1 MIIIGRK
8 ESRMKR
14 NKIEHPNIPGT
25 ELKAADLS
33 AASAASVLRQL
44 AKRANQRLVRLERAG
59 QTQYAYGIA
68 KKYLQDIGRNRFAE
82 TEKRIKNLTR
92 SQLTVEI
99 NAAIEFLTAK
109 TSTLSGI
116 KAVQKSAVD
125 RLRVMGYNVDNGDF
139 FAFLK
144 SDEYKAAL
152 RKITSD
158 EIMRQL
164 DEALYNGVSLDTIIA
179 DYEDYLAGEKTFQE
193 IEKSEKTGAYMS
205 KSKRKK
211 YSIIAGNRKNG

>member
-1 MIIIGRK
+1 
-8 ESRMKR
+8 MKR
-14 NKIEHPNIPGT
+14 TKLEHPNIPGT

-82 TEKRIKNLTR
+82 TEKRIKNLSR
-92 SQLTVEI
+92 SQLSSEI

-125 RLRVMGYNVDNGDF
+125 RLRAMGYNIDNGDF

-164 DEALYNGVSLDTIIA
+164 DEALYTGVSLDTIIA
-179 DYEDYLAGEKTFQE
+179 DYRDYLSGEKTFQE

-205 KSKRKK
+205 KAGRKK
-211 YSIIAGNRKNG
+211 YNIISGNRKNG

>member
-1 MIIIGRK
+1 
-8 ESRMKR
+8 MKR
-14 NKIEHPNIPGT
+14 SKIDHPNIPGT

-44 AKRANQRLVRLERAG
+44 AKRANQRLVRLERAS

-92 SQLTVEI
+92 SQLTSEI

-125 RLRVMGYNVDNGDF
+125 RLRGMGYNVDNGDF

-164 DEALYNGVSLDTIIA
+164 DEALYTGVSLDTIIA
-179 DYEDYLAGEKTFQE
+179 DYRDYLSGEKTFQE
-193 IEKSEKTGAYMS
+193 IEKSEKTGAYML
-205 KSKRKK
+205 KSGRKK
-211 YSIIAGNRKNG
+211 YNIIAGNRKNG

>member
-1 MIIIGRK
+1 MN
-8 ESRMKR
+8 R
-14 NKIEHPNIPGT
+14 NKLDHPNISGT

-82 TEKRIKNLTR
+82 TEKRIKNLSR
-92 SQLTVEI
+92 AQLTGEI
-99 NAAIEFLTAK
+99 NAAIGFLTAK

-125 RLRVMGYNVDNGDF
+125 RLRAMGYNVDNGDF
-139 FAFLK
+139 FGFLK

-179 DYEDYLAGEKTFQE
+179 DYRDYLAGEKTFQE
-193 IEKSEKTGAYMS
+193 IEKSEKTGAYMA

>member
-1 MIIIGRK
+1 
-8 ESRMKR
+8 MKR
-14 NKIEHPNIPGT
+14 SKIEHPNIPGT

-92 SQLTVEI
+92 SQLTSEI

-125 RLRVMGYNVDNGDF
+125 RLRGMGYNVDNGDF

-164 DEALYNGVSLDTIIA
+164 DEALYTGVSLDTIIA
-179 DYEDYLAGEKTFQE
+179 DYRDYLSGEKTFQE
-193 IEKSEKTGAYMS
+193 IEKSEKTGAYML
-205 KSKRKK
+205 KSGRKK
-211 YSIIAGNRKNG
+211 YNIIAGNRKNG

>member
-1 MIIIGRK
+1 
-8 ESRMKR
+8 MKR
-14 NKIEHPNIPGT
+14 NKLDHPNIPGT

-33 AASAASVLRQL
+33 AASAASVLRKL

-82 TEKRIKNLTR
+82 TDKRIKNLTR
-92 SQLTVEI
+92 SQLTGEI

-125 RLRVMGYNVDNGDF
+125 RLRAMGYNVDNGDF

-158 EIMRQL
+158 EIMCQL

-179 DYEDYLAGEKTFQE
+179 DYRDYLSGEKTFQE

-205 KSKRKK
+205 KSGRKK
-211 YSIIAGNRKNG
+211 YNIIAGNRKNG

>member
-1 MIIIGRK
+1 
-8 ESRMKR
+8 MKR
-14 NKIEHPNIPGT
+14 NKLEHPNIPGT

-68 KKYLQDIGRNRFAE
+68 RKYLQDIGRNRFAE

-92 SQLTVEI
+92 SQLIGEI

-125 RLRVMGYNVDNGDF
+125 RLRAMGYNVDNGDF
-139 FAFLK
+139 FGFLK

-164 DEALYNGVSLDTIIA
+164 DEALYNGVLLDTIIA
-179 DYEDYLAGEKTFQE
+179 DYRDYLAGEKTFQE

-205 KSKRKK
+205 KSGRKK
-211 YSIIAGNRKNG
+211 YNIIDGNRKNG

>member
-1 MIIIGRK
+1 
-8 ESRMKR
+8 MKR
-14 NKIEHPNIPGT
+14 NKLEHPNIPGT

-68 KKYLQDIGRNRFAE
+68 RKYLQDIGRNRFAE
-82 TEKRIKNLTR
+82 TGKRIKNLTR
-92 SQLTVEI
+92 SQLTSEI
-99 NAAIEFLTAK
+99 NVAIEFLTAK

-116 KAVQKSAVD
+116 KAVQKSAVE
-125 RLRVMGYNVDNGDF
+125 RLRSMGYNVENGDF

-164 DEALYNGVSLDTIIA
+164 DEALYTGVSLDTIIA
-179 DYEDYLAGEKTFQE
+179 DYRDYLSGEKTFQE

-205 KSKRKK
+205 KSGRKK
-211 YSIIAGNRKNG
+211 YNIISGNRKNG

>member
-1 MIIIGRK
+1 
-8 ESRMKR
+8 MKR
-14 NKIEHPNIPGT
+14 NKLDHPNIPGT

-82 TEKRIKNLTR
+82 TEKRIKNLSRAQITG
-92 SQLTVEI
+92 EI

-125 RLRVMGYNVDNGDF
+125 RLRAMGYNVDNGDF

-164 DEALYNGVSLDTIIA
+164 DEALYTGVSLDTIIA
-179 DYEDYLAGEKTFQE
+179 DYRDYLSGEKTFQE

-205 KSKRKK
+205 KAGRKK
-211 YSIIAGNRKNG
+211 YNIIAGNRKNG

>member
-1 MIIIGRK
+1 
-8 ESRMKR
+8 MKR
-14 NKIEHPNIPGT
+14 NKLEHPNIPGT

-44 AKRANQRLVRLERAG
+44 AKRANQRLVRLERAS

-92 SQLTVEI
+92 SQLTSEI

-125 RLRVMGYNVDNGDF
+125 RLRGMGYNVDNGDF

-164 DEALYNGVSLDTIIA
+164 DEALYTGVSLDTIIA
-179 DYEDYLAGEKTFQE
+179 DYRDYLSGEKTFQE
-193 IEKSEKTGAYMS
+193 IEKSEKTGAYML
-205 KSKRKK
+205 KSGRKK
-211 YSIIAGNRKNG
+211 YNIIAGNRKNG

>member
-1 MIIIGRK
+1 
-8 ESRMKR
+8 MKR
-14 NKIEHPNIPGT
+14 NKLEHPNIPGT

-33 AASAASVLRQL
+33 AASAASVLRKL

-82 TEKRIKNLTR
+82 TEKRIKNLSRAQITG
-92 SQLTVEI
+92 EI

-125 RLRVMGYNVDNGDF
+125 RLRAMGYNVDNGDF

-164 DEALYNGVSLDTIIA
+164 DEALYTGVSLDTIIA
-179 DYEDYLAGEKTFQE
+179 DYRDYLSGEKTFQE
-193 IEKSEKTGAYMS
+193 IEKSEKTGAYML
-205 KSKRKK
+205 KSGRKK
-211 YSIIAGNRKNG
+211 YNIIAGNRKNG

>member
-1 MIIIGRK
+1 
-8 ESRMKR
+8 MKR
-14 NKIEHPNIPGT
+14 NKLEHPNIPGT

-82 TEKRIKNLTR
+82 TEKRIKNLSR
-92 SQLTVEI
+92 AQLTGEI
-99 NAAIEFLTAK
+99 NAAIGFLTAK

-125 RLRVMGYNVDNGDF
+125 RLRAMGYNVDNGDF
-139 FAFLK
+139 FGFLK

-179 DYEDYLAGEKTFQE
+179 DYRDYLAGEKTFQE
-193 IEKSEKTGAYMS
+193 IEKSEKTGAYMA

>member
-1 MIIIGRK
+1 
-8 ESRMKR
+8 MKR
-14 NKIEHPNIPGT
+14 NKLEHPNIPGT

-44 AKRANQRLVRLERAG
+44 AKRANQRLVRLERAS

-82 TEKRIKNLTR
+82 TAKRINNLTR
-92 SQLTVEI
+92 AQISAEI
-99 NAAIEFLTAK
+99 NVAIEFLTAK

-125 RLRVMGYNVDNGDF
+125 RLRAMGYNADNGNF

-144 SDEYKAAL
+144 SDEYKAAVKKL
-152 RKITSD
+152 PSTQIF
-158 EIMRQL
+158 EQL
-164 DEALYNGVSLDTIIA
+164 DEALYNGVSLDTIIS
-179 DYEDYLAGEKTFQE
+179 DYQKYLEGKKSFQQ

-205 KSKRKK
+205 KSGRKK
-211 YSIIAGNRKNG
+211 YNIISGNRKNG

>member
-1 MIIIGRK
+1 
-8 ESRMKR
+8 MKR
-14 NKIEHPNIPGT
+14 SKIEHPNIPGT

-92 SQLTVEI
+92 SQLTSEI

-125 RLRVMGYNVDNGDF
+125 RLQGMGYNVDNGDF

-164 DEALYNGVSLDTIIA
+164 DEALYTGVSLDTIIA
-179 DYEDYLAGEKTFQE
+179 DYRDYLSGEKTFQE
-193 IEKSEKTGAYMS
+193 IEQSEKTGAYML
-205 KSKRKK
+205 KSGRKK
-211 YSIIAGNRKNG
+211 YNIIAGNRKNG

>member
-1 MIIIGRK
+1 
-8 ESRMKR
+8 MKR
-14 NKIEHPNIPGT
+14 NKLEHPNIPGT

-92 SQLTVEI
+92 SQLTSEI

-125 RLRVMGYNVDNGDF
+125 RLQAMGYNIDNGDF

-179 DYEDYLAGEKTFQE
+179 DYRDYLSGEKTFQE

-205 KSKRKK
+205 KSGRKK
-211 YSIIAGNRKNG
+211 YNIIAGNRKNG

>member
-1 MIIIGRK
+1 
-8 ESRMKR
+8 MKR
-14 NKIEHPNIPGT
+14 SKIDHPNIPGT

-82 TEKRIKNLTR
+82 TEKRIKNLSR
-92 SQLTVEI
+92 SQLSSEI

-125 RLRVMGYNVDNGDF
+125 RLRAMGYNIDNGDF

-164 DEALYNGVSLDTIIA
+164 DEALYTGVSLDTIIA
-179 DYEDYLAGEKTFQE
+179 DYRDYLSGEKTFQE

-205 KSKRKK
+205 KAGRKK
-211 YSIIAGNRKNG
+211 YNIISGNRKNG

>member
-1 MIIIGRK
+1 
-8 ESRMKR
+8 MKR
-14 NKIEHPNIPGT
+14 NKLDHPNIPGT

-59 QTQYAYGIA
+59 QTQYGYGIA

-82 TEKRIKNLTR
+82 TEKRIKNLSRAQITG
-92 SQLTVEI
+92 EI

-125 RLRVMGYNVDNGDF
+125 RLRGMGYDVDNGDF
-139 FAFLK
+139 FDFLK
-144 SDEYKAAL
+144 SDEYKAAVKRL
-152 RKITSD
+152 PSKQIF
-158 EIMRQL
+158 EQL
-164 DEALYNGVSLDTIIA
+164 DEALYNGVSLDTIIS
-179 DYEDYLAGEKTFQE
+179 DYQKYLEGKKSFQQ
-193 IEKSEKTGAYMS
+193 IEKSEKTGVYMA
-205 KSKRKK
+205 KTKRKK

>member
-1 MIIIGRK
+1 
-8 ESRMKR
+8 MKR
-14 NKIEHPNIPGT
+14 SKIAHPNIPGT

-44 AKRANQRLVRLERAG
+44 AKRANQRLVRLERAS

-92 SQLTVEI
+92 SQLTSEI

-125 RLRVMGYNVDNGDF
+125 RLRAMGYNVDNGDF

-164 DEALYNGVSLDTIIA
+164 DEALYTGVSLDTIIA
-179 DYEDYLAGEKTFQE
+179 DYRDYLSGEKTFQE
-193 IEKSEKTGAYMS
+193 IEKSEKTGAYMA
-205 KSKRKK
+205 KSGRKK
-211 YSIIAGNRKNG
+211 YNIIAGNRKNG

>member
-1 MIIIGRK
+1 
-8 ESRMKR
+8 MKR
-14 NKIEHPNIPGT
+14 SKIEHPNIPGT

-44 AKRANQRLVRLERAG
+44 AKRANQRLVRLERAS

-92 SQLTVEI
+92 SQLTSEI

-125 RLRVMGYNVDNGDF
+125 RLRGMGYNVDNGDF

-164 DEALYNGVSLDTIIA
+164 DEALYTGVSLDTIIA
-179 DYEDYLAGEKTFQE
+179 DYRDYLSGEKTFQE
-193 IEKSEKTGAYMS
+193 IEKSEKTGA
-205 KSKRKK
+205 
-211 YSIIAGNRKNG
+211 

>member
-1 MIIIGRK
+1 
-8 ESRMKR
+8 MKR
-14 NKIEHPNIPGT
+14 TKLEHPNIPGT

-68 KKYLQDIGRNRFAE
+68 RKYLQDIGRNRFAE

-92 SQLTVEI
+92 SQLTGEI

-125 RLRVMGYNVDNGDF
+125 RLRAMGYNVDNGDF

-179 DYEDYLAGEKTFQE
+179 DYRDYLAGEKTFQE

-205 KSKRKK
+205 KSGRKK
-211 YSIIAGNRKNG
+211 YNIIVGNRKNG

>member
-1 MIIIGRK
+1 
-8 ESRMKR
+8 MKR
-14 NKIEHPNIPGT
+14 NKLEHPNIPGT

-59 QTQYAYGIA
+59 QTQYAYRMA
-68 KKYLQDIGRNRFAE
+68 ETYLKDFERKRFAE
-82 TEKRIKNLTR
+82 TASRIKKLTR
-92 SQLTVEI
+92 AQITGEI

-109 TSTLSGI
+109 TSTLSGT
-116 KAVQKSAVD
+116 KAVQKDSVD
-125 RLRVMGYNVDNGDF
+125 RLRAMGYNVDNGDF
-139 FAFLK
+139 FDFLK

-179 DYEDYLAGEKTFQE
+179 DYRDYLAGEKTFQQ

>member
-1 MIIIGRK
+1 
-8 ESRMKR
+8 MKR
-14 NKIEHPNIPGT
+14 NKLEHPNIPGT

-44 AKRANQRLVRLERAG
+44 AKQANQRLVRLERAG

-68 KKYLQDIGRNRFAE
+68 RKYLQDIGRNRFAE

-92 SQLTVEI
+92 SQLTGEI

-125 RLRVMGYNVDNGDF
+125 RLRAMGYNVDNGDF

-179 DYEDYLAGEKTFQE
+179 DYRDYLAGEKTFQE

-205 KSKRKK
+205 KSGRKK
-211 YSIIAGNRKNG
+211 YNIIVGNRKNG

>member
-1 MIIIGRK
+1 
-8 ESRMKR
+8 MKR
-14 NKIEHPNIPGT
+14 NKLEHPNIPGT

-82 TEKRIKNLTR
+82 TEKRIKNLSR
-92 SQLTVEI
+92 AQLTGEI
-99 NAAIEFLTAK
+99 NAAIKFLTAK

-116 KAVQKSAVD
+116 KAVQNSAVE
-125 RLRVMGYNVDNGDF
+125 RLRAMGYNVDNGDF

-158 EIMRQL
+158 EIMCQL

-179 DYEDYLAGEKTFQE
+179 DYRDYLSGEKTFQE

-205 KSKRKK
+205 KSGRKK
-211 YSIIAGNRKNG
+211 YNIIAGNRKNG

>member
-1 MIIIGRK
+1 
-8 ESRMKR
+8 MKR
-14 NKIEHPNIPGT
+14 SKIEHPNIPGT

-82 TEKRIKNLTR
+82 TEKRIKNLSR
-92 SQLTVEI
+92 AQLTGEI
-99 NAAIEFLTAK
+99 NAAIKFLTAK

-116 KAVQKSAVD
+116 KAVQNSAVE
-125 RLRVMGYNVDNGDF
+125 RLRAMGYNVDNGDF

-164 DEALYNGVSLDTIIA
+164 DEALYTGVSLDTIIA
-179 DYEDYLAGEKTFQE
+179 DYRDYLSGEKTFQE
-193 IEKSEKTGAYMS
+193 IEKSEKTGAYML
-205 KSKRKK
+205 KSGRKK
-211 YSIIAGNRKNG
+211 YNIIAGNRKNG

>member
-1 MIIIGRK
+1 
-8 ESRMKR
+8 MKR
-14 NKIEHPNIPGT
+14 NKLDHPNIPGT

-82 TEKRIKNLTR
+82 TEKRIKNLSR
-92 SQLTVEI
+92 AQLTGEI
-99 NAAIEFLTAK
+99 NAAIKFLTAK

-116 KAVQKSAVD
+116 KAVQNSAVE
-125 RLRVMGYNVDNGDF
+125 RLRAMGYNVDNGDF

-164 DEALYNGVSLDTIIA
+164 DEALYTGVSLDTIIA
-179 DYEDYLAGEKTFQE
+179 DYRDYLSGEKTFQE
-193 IEKSEKTGAYMS
+193 IEKSAKTGAYML
-205 KSKRKK
+205 KSGRKK
-211 YSIIAGNRKNG
+211 YNIIAGNRKNG

>member
-1 MIIIGRK
+1 
-8 ESRMKR
+8 MKR
-14 NKIEHPNIPGT
+14 SKIEHPNIPGT
-25 ELKAADLS
+25 ELKAAELS

-92 SQLTVEI
+92 SQLTGEI
-99 NAAIEFLTAK
+99 NVAIKFLTAK

-116 KAVQKSAVD
+116 KAVQNSAVE
-125 RLRVMGYNVDNGDF
+125 RLRGMGYDVDNGDF

-179 DYEDYLAGEKTFQE
+179 EYRDYLAGEKTFQE

-205 KSKRKK
+205 KSGRKK
-211 YSIIAGNRKNG
+211 YNIIAGNRKNG

>member
-1 MIIIGRK
+1 
-8 ESRMKR
+8 MKR
-14 NKIEHPNIPGT
+14 SKIDQPNIPGT

-33 AASAASVLRQL
+33 AASAASVLRKL

-82 TEKRIKNLTR
+82 TEKRIKNLSRAQITG
-92 SQLTVEI
+92 EI

-125 RLRVMGYNVDNGDF
+125 RLRAMGYNVDNGDF

-164 DEALYNGVSLDTIIA
+164 DEALYTGVSLDTIIA
-179 DYEDYLAGEKTFQE
+179 DYRDYLSGEKTFQE
-193 IEKSEKTGAYMS
+193 IEKSEKTGAYML
-205 KSKRKK
+205 KSGRKK
-211 YSIIAGNRKNG
+211 YNIIAGNRKNG

>member
-1 MIIIGRK
+1 
-8 ESRMKR
+8 MKR

-68 KKYLQDIGRNRFAE
+68 RKYLQDIGRNRFAE
-82 TEKRIKNLTR
+82 TEKRIKNLSR
-92 SQLTVEI
+92 AQLTGEI

-125 RLRVMGYNVDNGDF
+125 RLRAMGYNVDNGDF

-164 DEALYNGVSLDTIIA
+164 DEALYTGVSLDTIIA
-179 DYEDYLAGEKTFQE
+179 DYRDYLSGEKTFQE
-193 IEKSEKTGAYMS
+193 IEKSEKTGAYML
-205 KSKRKK
+205 KSGRKK
-211 YSIIAGNRKNG
+211 YNIIAGNRKNG

>member
-1 MIIIGRK
+1 
-8 ESRMKR
+8 MKR
-14 NKIEHPNIPGT
+14 NKLEYPNIPGT
-25 ELKAADLS
+25 ELKAAELS

-59 QTQYAYGIA
+59 QTQYAYRMA
-68 KKYLQDIGRNRFAE
+68 ETYLKDFGRKRFAE
-82 TEKRIKNLTR
+82 TASRIKNLTR
-92 SQLTVEI
+92 AQITGEI

-125 RLRVMGYNVDNGDF
+125 RLLAMGYNVDNGDF

-179 DYEDYLAGEKTFQE
+179 DYRDYLAGEKTFQE

>member
-1 MIIIGRK
+1 
-8 ESRMKR
+8 MKR
-14 NKIEHPNIPGT
+14 NKLEHPNIPGT

-82 TEKRIKNLTR
+82 TEKRIKNLSR
-92 SQLTVEI
+92 SQLSSEI

-125 RLRVMGYNVDNGDF
+125 RLRAMGYNIDNGDF

-164 DEALYNGVSLDTIIA
+164 DEALYTGVSLDTIIA
-179 DYEDYLAGEKTFQE
+179 DYRDYLSGEKTFQE

-205 KSKRKK
+205 KAGRKK
-211 YSIIAGNRKNG
+211 YNIISGNRKNG

>member
-1 MIIIGRK
+1 
-8 ESRMKR
+8 MKR
-14 NKIEHPNIPGT
+14 SKIEHPTISGT

-82 TEKRIKNLTR
+82 TDKRIKNLTR
-92 SQLTVEI
+92 AQITGEI

-125 RLRVMGYNVDNGDF
+125 RLRAMGYNVDNGDF

-164 DEALYNGVSLDTIIA
+164 DEALYTGVSLDTIIA
-179 DYEDYLAGEKTFQE
+179 DYRDYLSGEKTFQE

-205 KSKRKK
+205 KAGRKK
-211 YSIIAGNRKNG
+211 YNIISGNRKNG

>member
-1 MIIIGRK
+1 
-8 ESRMKR
+8 MKR
-14 NKIEHPNIPGT
+14 SKIEHPNIPGT

-68 KKYLQDIGRNRFAE
+68 KKYLQDIGRNRFVE

-92 SQLTVEI
+92 SQLTSEI

-125 RLRVMGYNVDNGDF
+125 RLRGMRYNVDNGDF

-164 DEALYNGVSLDTIIA
+164 DEALYTGVSLDTIIA
-179 DYEDYLAGEKTFQE
+179 DYRDYLSGEKTFQE
-193 IEKSEKTGAYMS
+193 IEKSEKTGAYML
-205 KSKRKK
+205 KSGRKK
-211 YSIIAGNRKNG
+211 YNMIAGNRKNG

>member
-1 MIIIGRK
+1 
-8 ESRMKR
+8 MKR
-14 NKIEHPNIPGT
+14 NKLEHPNIPGT

-82 TEKRIKNLTR
+82 TEKRIKNLTK
-92 SQLTVEI
+92 SQLTSEI
-99 NAAIEFLTAK
+99 NVAIEFLTAK

-125 RLRVMGYNVDNGDF
+125 RLREMGYNVDNGDF

-179 DYEDYLAGEKTFQE
+179 DYRDYLAGEKTFQE

-205 KSKRKK
+205 KSGRKK
-211 YSIIAGNRKNG
+211 YNIISGNRKNG

>member
-1 MIIIGRK
+1 MR
-8 ESRMKR
+8 R

-92 SQLTVEI
+92 SQLTSEI

-125 RLRVMGYNVDNGDF
+125 RLRGMGYNVDNGDF

-164 DEALYNGVSLDTIIA
+164 DEALYTGVSLDTIIA
-179 DYEDYLAGEKTFQE
+179 DYRDYLSGEKTFQE
-193 IEKSEKTGAYMS
+193 IEQSEKTGAYML
-205 KSKRKK
+205 KSGRKK
-211 YSIIAGNRKNG
+211 YNIIAGNRKNG

>member
-1 MIIIGRK
+1 
-8 ESRMKR
+8 MKR
-14 NKIEHPNIPGT
+14 SKIEHPNIPGT

-59 QTQYAYGIA
+59 QTQYAYRLA
-68 KKYLQDIGRNRFAE
+68 ETYLKDFGRKRFAE
-82 TEKRIKNLTR
+82 TASRIKKLTKA
-92 SQLTVEI
+92 QITGEI

-109 TSTLSGI
+109 TSTLSGT

-125 RLRVMGYNVDNGDF
+125 RLRAMGYNVDNGDF

-179 DYEDYLAGEKTFQE
+179 DYRDYLAGEKTFQE

-205 KSKRKK
+205 KSGRKK
-211 YSIIAGNRKNG
+211 YNIISGNRKNG

>member
-1 MIIIGRK
+1 
-8 ESRMKR
+8 MKR
-14 NKIEHPNIPGT
+14 NKLDHPNIPGT

-82 TEKRIKNLTR
+82 TEKRIKNLSMAQITG
-92 SQLTVEI
+92 EI

-125 RLRVMGYNVDNGDF
+125 RLRAMGYNVDNGDF

-158 EIMRQL
+158 EIMRQV

-179 DYEDYLAGEKTFQE
+179 DYRSYLAGEKTFQE
-193 IEKSEKTGAYMS
+193 IEKAEKTGAYMS
-205 KSKRKK
+205 KSGRKK
-211 YSIIAGNRKNG
+211 YNIIAGNRKNG

>member
-1 MIIIGRK
+1 
-8 ESRMKR
+8 MKR
-14 NKIEHPNIPGT
+14 NKLDHPNIPGT

-92 SQLTVEI
+92 SQLTGEI

-125 RLRVMGYNVDNGDF
+125 RLRAMGYNVDNGDF
-139 FAFLK
+139 FGFLK

-164 DEALYNGVSLDTIIA
+164 DEALYTGVSLDTIIA
-179 DYEDYLAGEKTFQE
+179 DYRDYLAGEKTFQE
-193 IEKSEKTGAYMS
+193 IEKSEKTGAYMA

>member
-1 MIIIGRK
+1 
-8 ESRMKR
+8 MKR
-14 NKIEHPNIPGT
+14 SKIEHPNIPGT

-82 TEKRIKNLTR
+82 TEKRIKNLSR
-92 SQLTVEI
+92 AQLTGEI
-99 NAAIEFLTAK
+99 NAAIKFLTAK

-116 KAVQKSAVD
+116 KAVQNSAVE
-125 RLRVMGYNVDNGDF
+125 RLRAMGYNVDNGDF

-158 EIMRQL
+158 EIMCQL

-179 DYEDYLAGEKTFQE
+179 DYRDYLSGEKTFQE

-205 KSKRKK
+205 KSGRKK
-211 YSIIAGNRKNG
+211 YNIIAGNRKNG